1 MENTPTISTPTLGL
15 TMNATSYLTTVCKWA
30 KFLSILSFICCS
42 LTIISSIGMIAY
54 GSLIAGMNQMGP
66 ASMLPFQMIGFIYIA
81 MSVLCLFIAYYMNL
95 FASKTTNAINLNMDS
110 ELEAG
115 FKALKS
121 QYTLI
126 GVTTIVMISLMLLA
140 IVGGVIAIIITT
152 AASF

>member
-1 MENTPTISTPTLGL
+1 MENTPTTSTPTLGL

-30 KFLSILSFICCS
+30 KFLSIITFIGCAFMILSG
-42 LTIISSIGMIAY
+42 IGMVTF
-54 GSLIAGMNQMGP
+54 GSLLPGMNQMGP
-66 ASMLPFQMIGFIYIA
+66 APMLPFQMIGFLYIG
-81 MSVLCLFIAYYMNL
+81 MSVLYFFIAYYMNL